1 MAAGPLIEEPSNS
14 AHDPAPPERIVLA
27 TIGCVERHGVTGTT
41 VRRIAEEAGVNI
53 AAINYY
59 FGSKEKLLETAF
71 AHTLHEGFPKAL
83 HELKVFIAKRG
94 GDIGAGTV
102 DFFRDYLPQAFS
114 HPRIS
119 VAHLQS
125 ALLDQ
130 DYAGPAVAETRRF
143 VEEFLATVSPA
154 MPQTTETSRRL
165 AVLNVWATV
174 FTLMMLPELFPDSP
188 AALSGEEMVNQL
200 TTTLFGP

>member
-1 MAAGPLIEEPSNS
+1 VAAGPLIGELSDN

-27 TIGCVERHGVTGTT
+27 TIGCVERYGVTGTT

-59 FGSKEKLLETAF
+59 FGSKEKLLGTAF

-83 HELKVFIAKRG
+83 HELKVFIARRG
-94 GDIGAGTV
+94 GDIEAGTV
-102 DFFRDYLPQAFS
+102 DFLRDYLPHAFS

-119 VAHLQS
+119 VAHLQN

-130 DYAGPAVAETRRF
+130 DYTGPAVVETRRF

-154 MPQTTETSRRL
+154 MPQATEAGRRL
-165 AVLNVWATV
+165 AVLHVWATV
-174 FTLMMLPELFPDSP
+174 FTLMMLPDLFAAP
-188 AALSGEEMVNQL
+188 AESLWGDEMVARLSG
-200 TTTLFGP
+200 TLFGS

>member
-1 MAAGPLIEEPSNS
+1 VAAGPLIEEPSRR

-59 FGSKEKLLETAF
+59 FGSKERLLETAF

-83 HELKVFIAKRG
+83 HELKVFIARRG
-94 GDIGAGTV
+94 GDIEAGTV
-102 DFFRDYLPQAFS
+102 EFFRDYLPQAFS

-119 VAHLQS
+119 VAHLQT

-154 MPQTTETSRRL
+154 MPQATETGRRL
-165 AVLNVWATV
+165 AALHVWATV
-174 FTLMMLPELFPDSP
+174 FTLMMLPELFPVPRES
-188 AALSGEEMVNQL
+188 LLGEEMVEQL
-200 TTTLFGP
+200 ATTLFRS